1 MLAGKKERV
10 MGEGVES
17 RTQHY
22 SRRIKISLRRGNC
35 AVITPE
41 IINQLT

>member
-10 MGEGVES
+10 MGGGVES
-17 RTQHY
+17 RTQNY
-22 SRRIKISLRRGNC
+22 SRRIKVSLRCGNS

-41 IINQLT
+41 IMN